1 MFRNYE
7 NRTFFKVK
15 FVIKSIK
22 MYASITSEILQSL
35 TDICGIE
42 YVFTDAEQLQNYS
55 HDETEDLK
63 FLPAVVVKPTTVNQI
78 AEIMRIANAEQ
89 IPVTPRGAGT
99 GLSGGALPV
108 HGGILLSMEKF
119 NMILE
124 IDERNLQ
131 ATVEP
136 GVINQVFRDAVEA
149 KGLFY
154 PPDPASRGSC
164 FLGGNLAEN
173 AGGPRAVKYGTTKD
187 YILNCEVVLPN
198 GEIIWTGANVLKNST
213 GYNLTQLMIGSEGT
227 LGIVTKIV
235 FRLIPLPTQN
245 LLMLVPFY
253 SPEKACEAVS
263 AVFRAGFIPSAMEF
277 MERDAI
283 DYVMQFVD
291 VKIPVK
297 DEHKA
302 HLLIEVDGKDVDVLF
317 NECEQIT
324 ELMYQFECDEV
335 LFADTAAQKNEL
347 WKMRRA
353 AGEAVKSHS
362 VYKEEDTVVPRAEL
376 PKLLSGVKAIGKKY
390 GFRSVCYGHAGDG
403 NLHVNIL
410 KDEMSDDDWHNKVP
424 HGIREIFKLCVEL
437 KGTISGEHG
446 IGYVQKGY
454 MDIAFNSTQIEIQK
468 GIKRLFDP
476 NNILNPGKMF
486 V

>member
-1 MFRNYE
+1 MNTTSVSIE
-7 NRTFFKVK
+7 VLEMLQRT
-15 FVIKSIK
+15 IG
-22 MYASITSEILQSL
+22 SEHVYSDPDSLQH
-35 TDICGIE
+35 
-42 YVFTDAEQLQNYS
+42 YS
-55 HDETEDLK
+55 HDETEDLR
-63 FLPAVVVKPTTVNQI
+63 FLPYVVVKPRTPD
-78 AEIMRIANAEQ
+78 EISSIMKIANCEL

-108 HGGILLSMEKF
+108 MGGILMSLERMNS
-119 NMILE
+119 IIE

-136 GVINQVFRDAVEA
+136 GVINQLLRDAVEP

-164 FLGGNLAEN
+164 FIGGNVAEN
-173 AGGPRAVKYGTTKD
+173 AGGPKAVKYGTTKD
-187 YILNCEVVLPN
+187 YILNCEVVLPS

-213 GYNLTQLMIGSEGT
+213 GYNLTQLMVGSEGT

-235 FRLIPLPTQN
+235 VRLIPLPKQN
-245 LLMLVPFY
+245 LIMLVPFK
-253 SPEKACEAVS
+253 SAEKACEAVS
-263 AVFRAGFIPSAMEF
+263 AVFRAGYTPSAMEF

-283 DYVMQFVD
+283 DFVMQFVD

-297 DEHKA
+297 DDHAA
-302 HLLIEVDGKDVDVLF
+302 HLLIEVDGNDLDVLF
-317 NECEQIT
+317 KECEQIT
-324 ELMYQFECDEV
+324 EVMYQYECEEV
-335 LFADTAAQKNEL
+335 MFADTAQQKADL
-347 WKMRRA
+347 WKLRRS

-376 PKLLSGVKAIGKKY
+376 PVLLNGVKAIGKKY

-403 NLHVNIL
+403 NLHVNII
-410 KDEMSDDDWHNKVP
+410 KDGMSDDAWNTEVP
-424 HGIREIFKLCVEL
+424 KGIREIFELCVKL

-446 IGYVQKGY
+446 IGYVQKNY
-454 MDIAFNSTQIEIQK
+454 MDIPFNNVQLDLQK
-468 GIKRLFDP
+468 GIKKLFDP

-486 V
+486 N